1 MKKCKW
7 LEQAQKKDW
16 REGDDQKS
24 EDGSLVYL
32 LEQRP
37 GHAVGKHISKGCQLA
52 VGQDGLVYAF
62 VLKGSESY
70 RDLLMKKEERKS

>member
-24 EDGSLVYL
+24 EDGSSVYL

-37 GHAVGKHISKGCQLA
+37 GHAVGKHISKGC
-52 VGQDGLVYAF
+52 
-62 VLKGSESY
+62 
-70 RDLLMKKEERKS
+70 